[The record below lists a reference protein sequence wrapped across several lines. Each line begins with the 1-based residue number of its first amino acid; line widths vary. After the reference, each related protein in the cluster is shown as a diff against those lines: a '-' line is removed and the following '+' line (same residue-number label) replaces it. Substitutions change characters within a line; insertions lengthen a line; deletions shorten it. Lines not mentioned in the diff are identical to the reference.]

1 MTKLTVAF
9 RNFANAPKNET
20 NLCEVSESRSGV
32 AEKSSLP
39 RREDTA
45 FSTGK
50 WELGLLGQKTEKALR
65 SF

>member
-1 MTKLTVAF
+1 MKLTYAKF
-9 RNFANAPKNET
+9 QSLAAALLKNQ
-20 NLCEVSESRSGV
+20 VF
-32 AEKSSLP
+32 
-39 RREDTA
+39 REDTA